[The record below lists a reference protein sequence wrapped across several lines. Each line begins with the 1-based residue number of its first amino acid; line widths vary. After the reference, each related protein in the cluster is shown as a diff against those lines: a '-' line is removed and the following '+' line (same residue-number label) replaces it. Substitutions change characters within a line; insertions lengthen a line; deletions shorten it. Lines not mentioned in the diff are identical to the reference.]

1 MVENT
6 DVTLQIKR
14 RNLAMDKMKILLRV
28 ILIGAVFGVAVLVYG
43 LILFSAVIAEFYL
56 LGLVFPGIANS
67 EILTEL
73 VMLALTCITGG
84 VVAVTS
90 IYLLQK
96 QLKRKGL
103 M

>member
-1 MVENT
+1 
-6 DVTLQIKR
+6 
-14 RNLAMDKMKILLRV
+14 MDKMKILLKV
-28 ILIGAVFGVAVLVYG
+28 ILIGAVFGVAILVYG

-84 VVAVTS
+84 VVAVAT
-90 IYLLQK
+90 IYLFHK
-96 QLKRKGL
+96 HMEREGL
-103 M
+103 I

>member
-1 MVENT
+1 
-6 DVTLQIKR
+6 
-14 RNLAMDKMKILLRV
+14 MDKMKILLRV
-28 ILIGAVFGVAVLVYG
+28 ILIGAVFGVATLVYG

-90 IYLLQK
+90 IYLLHK
-96 QLKRKGL
+96 HMGRGKLI
-103 M
+103 

>member
-1 MVENT
+1 
-6 DVTLQIKR
+6 
-14 RNLAMDKMKILLRV
+14 MDKMKILLRV
-28 ILIGAVFGVAVLVYG
+28 ILIGAVFGVATLVYG

-73 VMLALTCITGG
+73 VMTALTCITGG
-84 VVAVTS
+84 VVAATS
-90 IYLLQK
+90 IYLLQ
-96 QLKRKGL
+96 QYLTRKGL

>member
-1 MVENT
+1 
-6 DVTLQIKR
+6 
-14 RNLAMDKMKILLRV
+14 MDKMKILLRV
-28 ILIGAVFGVAVLVYG
+28 ILIGAVFGISVLVYG

-56 LGLVFPGIANS
+56 LGLLFPGISNS

>member
-1 MVENT
+1 
-6 DVTLQIKR
+6 
-14 RNLAMDKMKILLRV
+14 MDKMKILLKV
-28 ILIGAVFGVAVLVYG
+28 ILIGAVFGVAILVYG

-90 IYLLQK
+90 IYLLHK
-96 QLKRKGL
+96 HMERKGL
-103 M
+103 I

>member
-1 MVENT
+1 
-6 DVTLQIKR
+6 
-14 RNLAMDKMKILLRV
+14 MDKMKILLRV
-28 ILIGAVFGVAVLVYG
+28 ILIGAVFGVAILVYG
-43 LILFSAVIAEFYL
+43 LTLFSAVIAQFYL

-84 VVAVTS
+84 IVAVTS

-96 QLKRKGL
+96 HMERKG
-103 M
+103 

>member
-1 MVENT
+1 
-6 DVTLQIKR
+6 
-14 RNLAMDKMKILLRV
+14 MDKMKILLRV

-84 VVAVTS
+84 IAAVAT
-90 IYLLQK
+90 IYLFHK
-96 QLKRKGL
+96 HMGRKGL
-103 M
+103 I